1 MTSEDIKIIL
11 FLCSWGPHSAYQR
24 LQDEGYRIPGPVQ
37 MVRIP
42 CTGRISK
49 ALLFKAFEM
58 GADGVALVGCSPG
71 TCRYGS
77 GTVSAEKNTADT
89 RAILDLLGVGGRR
102 MGLAT
107 FLPDEAEALERF
119 LAAFVHQVE
128 TLGKSPVRPARRAN
142 AAPAETA
149 AALLARHNA
158 FACQDCGKCT
168 ASCPLALSGR
178 AYSPR
183 AIVSAIIRGEADN
196 EAVAGDIHAC
206 LTCGLCH
213 ERCPSDVNFPAFVR
227 DMRWLLREAGADGR
241 HQPHGGFFQSLMRAM
256 GSAQVRPRRWERL
269 PPDIRTD
276 PAGKILFF
284 GGCAPYFDAFFKHHH
299 ALDTSK
305 ILTDALR
312 LLNFF
317 DVEPRLMAAE
327 RCCGHDLLWSGD
339 REGFLRL
346 GRLNVEEFRD
356 SGVEQIITA
365 CPECFQ
371 TLGVDYGAFGLE
383 TGVTVTHLYDF
394 LETQIDKGAVGFK
407 GEGAAVA
414 YQRACRLDRSDAVR
428 ALPRRLLGRLAGS
441 GAVRTAGTAGLSSCC
456 GNCAWSACDASNK
469 ALQVQRL
476 REIRAGGAGLLVTSC
491 PKCQIHLRCAMEDPF
506 LGPGITME
514 MADLTSL
521 VAQTICWE

>member
-1 MTSEDIKIIL
+1 MTGNDIKIIL

-24 LQDEGYRIPGPVQ
+24 LQDEGYRIPGQVQ

-58 GADGVALVGCSPG
+58 GADGVALVGCTPG

-77 GTVSAEKNTADT
+77 GTVSAQKNSEDT
-89 RAILDLLGVGGRR
+89 RAILDLLGVGGKR

-107 FLPDEAEALERF
+107 FLPDEARALERF
-119 LAAFVHQVE
+119 LAEFVAEVKAM
-128 TLGKSPVRPARRAN
+128 GKSPIQPIRGEAPGPFPT
-142 AAPAETA
+142 PAE
-149 AALLARHNA
+149 LLVRHNA
-158 FACQDCGKCT
+158 YACQDCGKCT

-178 AYSPR
+178 AFSPR
-183 AIVSAIIRGEADN
+183 AIVNAIVRGEAGTTN
-196 EAVAGDIHAC
+196 VASDIHAC

-227 DMRWLLREAGADGR
+227 DLRWVLRQGDGIGG

-256 GSAQVRPRRWERL
+256 GAPAVRPERWGFL
-269 PPDIRTD
+269 PEDVRTD
-276 PAGKILFF
+276 PKAKILFF

-299 ALDTSK
+299 ALSTSG

-317 DVEPRLMAAE
+317 DVTPALMYAE
-327 RCCGHDLLWSGD
+327 RCCGHDLLWTGD

-346 GRLNVEEFRD
+346 ARLNVEQIRD
-356 SGVEQIITA
+356 LGVEQVITA

-371 TLGVDYGAFGLE
+371 TLAVDYPASGVATGFG
-383 TGVTVTHLYDF
+383 VTHLYDF

-407 GEGAAVA
+407 GDGRSIA
-414 YQRACRLDRSDAVR
+414 YQPACRLTRSPDGRHLSA
-428 ALPRRLLGRLAGS
+428 RLLARLA
-441 GAVRTAGTAGLSSCC
+441 TAGVARTLSDGAGSTCC

-476 REIRAGGAGLLVTSC
+476 GQMRATGAKQLVTSC

-506 LGPGITME
+506 LGDQLRMEIT
-514 MADLTSL
+514 DLTSL
-521 VAQTICWE
+521 MAQTICWE